1 MGNYWKCKNCGKIN
15 MDYVGTCACGGLK
28 SDGEAATEE
37 EYKNQVPEKDIP
49 PNNKRKW
56 KCPNC
61 SRVNQGDFCSC
72 GYVKSRFDKYIDEE
86 TPMTYDYKVQSA
98 SNGRN
103 KGLIIGIAVIVSALL
118 VVFALFSQEKKTET
132 GTKSNK
138 ANSEYSYASA
148 QCDDELIMSVVGNY
162 CKYQNSNSYDTTSK
176 YKYSVESKGD
186 TITYTVGIEYNNS
199 KSFAKVLTVSFSRVS
214 GNDYKVT
221 DGSKNWKIMLTLYKA
236 NRM

>member
-1 MGNYWKCKNCGKIN
+1 

-118 VVFALFSQEKKTET
+118 VVFAFFHKRKKLKQEQSLIKLI
-132 GTKSNK
+132 
-138 ANSEYSYASA
+138 ASTHM
-148 QCDDELIMSVVGNY
+148 Q
-162 CKYQNSNSYDTTSK
+162 
-176 YKYSVESKGD
+176 
-186 TITYTVGIEYNNS
+186 
-199 KSFAKVLTVSFSRVS
+199 VLNVII
-214 GNDYKVT
+214 N
-221 DGSKNWKIMLTLYKA
+221 L
-236 NRM
+236 

>member
-72 GYVKSRFDKYIDEE
+72 GYVKSRFVERFPELSVFFKACRALYDEMICIFHYFCPCE
-86 TPMTYDYKVQSA
+86 
-98 SNGRN
+98 
-103 KGLIIGIAVIVSALL
+103 IIVREIREI
-118 VVFALFSQEKKTET
+118 
-132 GTKSNK
+132 
-138 ANSEYSYASA
+138 
-148 QCDDELIMSVVGNY
+148 
-162 CKYQNSNSYDTTSK
+162 
-176 YKYSVESKGD
+176 
-186 TITYTVGIEYNNS
+186 
-199 KSFAKVLTVSFSRVS
+199 SF
-214 GNDYKVT
+214 
-221 DGSKNWKIMLTLYKA
+221 
-236 NRM
+236 